1 MKSMRSVAAGVLLL
15 VALISIFGPLLI
27 NASYE
32 QQFRVEPHAQA
43 SFRHPLGTDDMG
55 RDCLARLLYGLRVSL
70 FLAPVAAAL
79 STILAALVGGLAGC
93 VSGWVD
99 RALTAVTDLFLAL
112 PWFFLLV
119 TLRAAL
125 PLNTSPITSV
135 VVTFGILGALG
146 WAPAA
151 RVISSGAKQVM
162 QSDFVWAAR
171 ASGCGRMRLLCVHV
185 LPNLRPAMAAQFFL
199 SIPMFIIA
207 EANLGA
213 LGLGVAEPMPSLGG
227 LIRELQDFVMLRPES
242 WRFAPLFVLI
252 VIVGSF
258 QVLLTREEVRT

>member
-1 MKSMRSVAAGVLLL
+1 MKQVRIAAVCVLLL
-15 VALISIFGPLLI
+15 AALISVAVPLLLS
-27 NASYE
+27 ASYE
-32 QQFRVEPHAQA
+32 QQFRLEPLAAA
-43 SFRHPLGTDDMG
+43 SWQHPLGTDEMG
-55 RDCLARLLYGLRVSL
+55 RDCLARLVYGLRVSL

-79 STILAALVGGLAGC
+79 STICAAFVGGLAGC
-93 VSGWVD
+93 FGGWID
-99 RALTAVTDLFLAL
+99 RVLTATTDLFQAL

-125 PLNTSPITSV
+125 PLNTSPMTSV
-135 VVTFGILGALG
+135 VVTFAVLGALG

-151 RVISSGAKQVM
+151 RVIAAGAKQVM

-171 ASGCGRMRLLCVHV
+171 ASGCGRMTLLRIHL
-185 LPNLRPAMAAQFFL
+185 LPNLRPVLAAQFFL
-199 SIPMFIIA
+199 SIPVFIIA

-213 LGLGVAEPMPSLGG
+213 LGLGVSEPMPSLGG

-242 WRFAPLFVLI
+242 WRFAPLLVLI

-258 QVLLTREEVRT
+258 QVLLTKEEVRA

>member
-1 MKSMRSVAAGVLLL
+1 MKPVRMLAAGVLLL
-15 VALISIFGPLLI
+15 AALGSIFGPLLLKT
-27 NASYE
+27 SYE
-32 QQFRVEPHAQA
+32 QQFRTEPHATA
-43 SFRHPLGTDDMG
+43 SLHHPLGTDDMG
-55 RDCLARLLYGLRVSL
+55 RDSLARLVYGLRVSL

-79 STILAALVGGLAGC
+79 STILAALIGGLAG
-93 VSGWVD
+93 SFGSWIE

-125 PLNTSPITSV
+125 PLNTSPTTSV
-135 VVTFGILGALG
+135 IVTFVVLGTLG

-151 RVISSGAKQVM
+151 RVICSGAKQVM
-162 QSDFVWAAR
+162 QSDFVWTAR
-171 ASGCGRMRLLCVHV
+171 ATGCSRMRLLRVHV
-185 LPNLRPAMAAQFFL
+185 LPNLRPALAAQFFL
-199 SIPMFIIA
+199 SIPVFIIA

-227 LIRELQDFVMLRPES
+227 LVRELQDFVMLRPES

-252 VIVGSF
+252 AVVGSF
-258 QVLLTREEVRT
+258 QVLLTKEEVRA